1 MRSVDRRAS
10 ARLLLLLASL
20 GVLACGEAAPPPGP
34 ILGTVDARGLITSI
48 TAGTSPGTGAVRVE
62 GPERTGV
69 RYAKADVAVLIST
82 QVIART
88 GIGDRAARFSDLEL
102 GDRIEVFFEGPASKS
117 WPVRAVAREIVILDK
132 VRGFA
137 PPAQPPASGP
147 LSPDFG
153 KPRDLPAPGKNED
166 NRELGTDF
174 GRLED
179 PVPAEPKEVPEEIP
193 QEAPEKTPAEPARPA
208 PPTPAP
214 RPPRQISGVA
224 VLRDV
229 RTGDQQTADRVVFE
243 IAGAELPEYNVEYV
257 TRPIQCGSGLPVKM
271 DGKAFLQVRLSPA
284 QAHTEAGV
292 PTVAVLQRKVR
303 LPVLKEIRS
312 ICDFEAEVIWV
323 LGLAARKEF
332 KVMELE
338 GPTRLVIDIQ
348 R

>member
-1 MRSVDRRAS
+1 MRSVDRRVS
-10 ARLLLLLASL
+10 ALLLLLGSL
-20 GVLACGEAAPPPGP
+20 GVLACGERAAAPGP
-34 ILGTVDARGLITSI
+34 VLGEVDARGLITSI
-48 TAGTSPGTGAVRVE
+48 RAGSSPGTGAVRVE
-62 GPERTGV
+62 GPARAGV

-82 QVIART
+82 QVTART

-102 GDRIEVFFEGPASKS
+102 GDRIEVFFEGSPSKS

-132 VRGFA
+132 ARGFA

-153 KPRDLPAPGKNED
+153 KPRDLPAPGKTED

-179 PVPAEPKEVPEEIP
+179 PVPAEPEEVPEEP
-193 QEAPEKTPAEPARPA
+193 EEAPEEAPAEPAKP
-208 PPTPAP
+208 P

-271 DGKAFLQVRLSPA
+271 DGQAFLQVRLSPA
-284 QAHTEAGV
+284 QAHTEAGA

-332 KVMELE
+332 KVMELQ